1 MAHVITNGA
10 AIKIKIG
17 GTTVV
22 IAAHLGEGDF
32 QRDVFMGGGGVIG
45 FGEDVWGAR

>member
-1 MAHVITNGA
+1 MAHVITDSA
-10 AIKIKIG
+10 AVKVKIG
-17 GTTVV
+17 GATVV

-45 FGEDVWGAR
+45 FCEDVWGAR